1 VQDIE
6 KIYNEHF
13 QMVFKYVF
21 CMTSDSDLSEELT
34 QETFYQA
41 IRTYD
46 NFRGDAKVS
55 TWLCQIAKNLW
66 LKEYKRRKQHDTL
79 PIDALSDEIPCREN
93 IEQEIWDGQSKLDL
107 YKRIQNLDEKMREVM
122 YLRLTGELSF
132 REIGEILKKNET
144 WARVTFY
151 RGKQR
156 MVKEEW
162 E

>member
-1 VQDIE
+1 MQDIE

-41 IRTYD
+41 IKTYD
-46 NFRGDAKVS
+46 NFRGDSKVS

-66 LKEYKRRKQHDTL
+66 RKEYKRRKQHDAL

>member
-41 IRTYD
+41 IKTYD
-46 NFRGDAKVS
+46 NFRGDSKVS

-66 LKEYKRRKQHDTL
+66 RKEYKRRKQHDAL